1 VDPSAQ
7 TKPLSVWVTSR
18 AAVSAAS
25 SLRPI
30 QVSAVIRAKASAS
43 CVASANLPI
52 SAPFAVQAVTAS
64 SRMTESV
71 DTYMHRVL
79 SEDRVK
85 SASEHE

>member
-7 TKPLSVWVTSR
+7 TKPLLVCVTAT

-25 SLRPI
+25 SFRPI
-30 QVSAVIRAKASAS
+30 QVSAVISLKASAS
-43 CVASANLPI
+43 CVESANLPI

-64 SRMTESV
+64 SRMTASV
-71 DTYMHRVL
+71 DTYMQILL